1 MFPLCFPYVFL
12 MFSLPICFP
21 YVFLMICVC
30 FLYVSLMFP
39 LCFPYYF
46 LLFSLC
52 FPYVFLMLS
61 LGPMCQGRCAG
72 AHVLGPMCWG
82 PCAGAHVLGPMCWAP
97 CAGAHVLGSMCWGPC
112 APGLLLSGTSA
123 TKSVTKRGNSEE
135 ACRNIHRIGNSARG
149 PKFPRDADPHL
160 RNGNVLEGKSRRK
173 MSNSARKCYK
183 SRRKRVAPYRG
194 YRGLYA
200 KFKVPPRCS
209 RSEIWDKKE
218 PQKIVPTQVCRNID
232 RIGNSTR
239 RPKFPRDAHPH
250 LKNDTFS
257 EASFL

>member
-1 MFPLCFPYVFL
+1 MFPLCFHYVFLMISFYFHYVFL
-12 MFSLPICFP
+12 MFSLCFP
-21 YVFLMICVC
+21 W
-30 FLYVSLMFP
+30 
-39 LCFPYYF
+39 
-46 LLFSLC
+46 
-52 FPYVFLMLS
+52 
-61 LGPMCQGRCAG
+61 GRCAR
-72 AHVLGPMCWG
+72 ADVLGPMCWG

-209 RSEIWDKKE
+209 RSEIWDKKQ